1 MFWLYFRRNSCY
13 RHDFDIRRYVW
24 KHSIT
29 GNKFEQCLSI
39 ERCQITQKI
48 FFLKNALT
56 SLVLIISIRY
66 LYLKWSSFNGLSREL
81 TNNANLV
88 TNQVSN
94 YNFDIRP
101 PQNEAIWPAK
111 NLNLLQMT
119 NFWLLHLIELSLTNK
134 TGYKTILVALSGAH
148 NTPNTAHRS
157 YLPNLHK
164 KSFPT
169 KISLT

>member
-1 MFWLYFRRNSCY
+1 MILISEDMSENTLSPRISLNSVY
-13 RHDFDIRRYVW
+13 QSKGVKLHTRF
-24 KHSIT
+24 
-29 GNKFEQCLSI
+29 
-39 ERCQITQKI
+39 

-56 SLVLIISIRY
+56 SLVLIISIQY
-66 LYLKWSSFNGLSREL
+66 LYLKWSSFNALSREL
-81 TNNANLV
+81 TNNSNLV

-101 PQNEAIWPAK
+101 PQNQAIWPAK

-119 NFWLLHLIELSLTNK
+119 NFWLLHLIELSLINK

-148 NTPNTAHRS
+148 NTPNTAPRS

-169 KISLT
+169 KISLP